1 MIKNKHSK
9 SIKEPLVIK
18 SIIKFRN
25 LREGMEGKIETASE
39 TKTEIDNLN
48 SKISSKSP
56 TSK

>member
-25 LREGMEGKIETASE
+25 LHEGMEDKIETSSE
-39 TKTEIDNLN
+39 SKIEMARN
-48 SKISSKSP
+48 SKISSKGP